1 MRFDPSPLALPPGM
15 RDLLPPRVRQRRAIA
30 RTVSSAFQRYG
41 YEPVVPPAFERESV
55 VARGVGGAARRE
67 LVRFLDPDHG
77 EVLVLRPD
85 VTPQVARIV
94 ATHYRDVQTPVR
106 LSYEGSVV
114 RRPAGRASRQ
124 RQVSQAGVECVGW
137 ASPEADVE
145 VIVATARA
153 LEDCGL
159 RDVMIELS
167 HAGAL
172 QPWIDRVPEALR
184 ERVADAVAA
193 RDVATWSALLSGEDA
208 LRDAIARVSALAGEA
223 SSLGAWR
230 DALDGEVGATLA
242 TILDALAAEG
252 LGDRLLLDLGELRGR
267 GYYTG
272 VFFEFL
278 CDGSGAPVAAGGR
291 YDALLRR
298 YGVDRPATG
307 AAIDLE
313 GLESALARRG
323 VTPADTDAE
332 RVLVLGRG
340 SARRDAARS
349 LRADGCAVTELD
361 VDATDDVT
369 EVMNRGG
376 FSRLVRAG
384 A

>member
-15 RDLLPPRVRQRRAIA
+15 RDLLPARVRQRRAIA
-30 RTVSSAFQRYG
+30 RTVSTAFQRYG

-55 VARGVGGAARRE
+55 VARGLGGAARRE

-85 VTPQVARIV
+85 MTPQVARIV
-94 ATHYRDVQTPVR
+94 ATHYRDVTTPVR
-106 LSYEGSVV
+106 LSYEGSTV

-159 RDVMIELS
+159 RDFKVELS

-172 QPWIDRVPEALR
+172 QPLLERAPEALR
-184 ERVADAVAA
+184 ERVADAVAT
-193 RDVATWSALLSGEDA
+193 RDEATWRALLAGDAALCDA
-208 LRDAIARVSALAGEA
+208 LARTAALAGEPR
-223 SSLGAWR
+223 SLGAWR
-230 DALDGEVGATLA
+230 EALDGAVSSTLQSL
-242 TILDALAAEG
+242 LDALEAEG
-252 LGDRLLLDLGELRGR
+252 LGDRVLLDLGELRGR

-278 CDGSGAPVAAGGR
+278 CEGNGAPVAAGGR
-291 YDALLRR
+291 YDALLGR

-313 GLESALARRG
+313 GLEAALSLRG
-323 VTPADTDAE
+323 ALPTDTEAE
-332 RVLVLGRG
+332 RVLVVGRG
-340 SARRDAARS
+340 ARRREVARA
-349 LRADGCAVTELD
+349 LRADGRAVTELD
-361 VDATDDVT
+361 GDPDDDVAAA
-369 EVMNRGG
+369 VARGG
-376 FSRLVRAG
+376 HARVVRAK
-384 A
+384 